1 MMLLLGPNALTRE
14 ELGTVKKLSK
24 QKTKKTLKKKKTNY
38 SRRNVRAYG
47 LEINKTD
54 LNVLK
59 NALEKKK
66 IDKSKK
72 F

>member
-24 QKTKKTLKKKKTNY
+24 QKTKKTLKKKKSNY